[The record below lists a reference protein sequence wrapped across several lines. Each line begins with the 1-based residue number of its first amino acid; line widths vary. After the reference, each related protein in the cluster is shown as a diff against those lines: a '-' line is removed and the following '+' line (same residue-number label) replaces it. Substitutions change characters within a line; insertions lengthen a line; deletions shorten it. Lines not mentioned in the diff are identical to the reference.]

1 MEVIQVTIEQKKF
14 MDYTGTSHLW
24 SKIKNELANKAGT
37 ITAGGGI
44 EVTGTTA
51 APTVAIKLSAK
62 AGNALS
68 IESGSGEQGLYVN
81 VPSGDAYNIVKDTT
95 DNSFA
100 AVYHLTKNGTNQGAA
115 IEIPKDMVVS
125 SGTVET
131 KSESGAWGNAGTYI
145 KLVLANATNDTIY
158 IPVDSLIEYVT
169 SGSGQNDMVVIAVDS
184 STHQVTAT
192 ITDGTITKAKLA
204 SAVQTSLNNADSALQ
219 AADITEGATNGTI
232 SVDGS
237 DVAVHGLGTAAYAST
252 TDFDAAGD
260 ATAVYQAIIAM
271 TTSEIDA
278 AIAAANAQS

>member
-68 IESGSGEQGLYVN
+68 LETGSGEQGLYVN
-81 VPSGDAYNIVKDTT
+81 VPSGDAYTITKDTT
-95 DNSFA
+95 SSNYA
-100 AVYHLTKNGTNQGAA
+100 AVYHLTKNGTNEGAA
-115 IEIPKDMVVS
+115 IEIPKDMVVQ

-131 KSESGAWGNAGTYI
+131 KSTTGDWGAAGTYI
-145 KLVLANATNDTIY
+145 KLTLANATNDTLY

-169 SGSGQNDMVVIAVDS
+169 SGSQSGDMIIIDVNA

-232 SVDGS
+232 AVNGS